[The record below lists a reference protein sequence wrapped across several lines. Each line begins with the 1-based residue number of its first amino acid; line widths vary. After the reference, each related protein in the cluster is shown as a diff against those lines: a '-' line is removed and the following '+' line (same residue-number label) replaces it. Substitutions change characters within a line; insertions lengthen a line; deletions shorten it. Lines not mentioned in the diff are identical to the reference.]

1 MVALKIAQ
9 QAMPEPGW
17 LLGPVAVAKFYFAVK
32 LLASL
37 FLARQGQ
44 ERRVVGKG
52 VRLCRVCG
60 HGRYLFQY
68 RVPLVGGSGQRV
80 RW

>member
-1 MVALKIAQ
+1 MALKIAQ

-37 FLARQGQ
+37 FFWHDNARRG
-44 ERRVVGKG
+44 GKG
-52 VRLCRVCG
+52 VCKACG

-68 RVPLVGGSGQRV
+68 RVSYVGGSG
-80 RW
+80 